1 MNKLTLVRNLTIAK
15 SVRKTKKKDVIR
27 IMKLVRLG
35 IGIVVLVLSIG
46 YWGFLKYWYCSND
59 FLGIGIGIE
68 VEIYGIVCVWFTK
81 WSHVKIRKDFFVRK
95 V

>member
-46 YWGFLKYWYCSND
+46 Y
-59 FLGIGIGIE
+59 
-68 VEIYGIVCVWFTK
+68 
-81 WSHVKIRKDFFVRK
+81 
-95 V
+95 